1 MIKYGLDWIDKNW
14 RPEAFINN
22 FRGPVGPC
30 RGGGGR
36 VYVRNFLFCFVFV
49 FCFFFG
55 NNLYKYN
62 TLSGKVSGLCISLS
76 SRYSYLPFKS

>member
-30 RGGGGR
+30 RGEGGEGICKKLF
-36 VYVRNFLFCFVFV
+36 VLFCFCFL
-49 FCFFFG
+49 FFFW
-55 NNLYKYN
+55 
-62 TLSGKVSGLCISLS
+62 
-76 SRYSYLPFKS
+76 

>member
-30 RGGGGR
+30 RGGGEGICKKLFF
-36 VYVRNFLFCFVFV
+36 VLFLFFV
-49 FCFFFG
+49 FFFG

>member
-22 FRGPVGPC
+22 FKGSVGS
-30 RGGGGR
+30 GGR
-36 VYVRNFLFCFVFV
+36 VYVRNFFC
-49 FCFFFG
+49 

-62 TLSGKVSGLCISLS
+62 ILSGKVSIEFLKSGLSGLCISLYSRS
-76 SRYSYLPFKS
+76 SYSPFKS

>member
-30 RGGGGR
+30 RGGGEGICKKL
-36 VYVRNFLFCFVFV
+36 FFCFVFV
-49 FCFFFG
+49 FCCFFLVTTSTNIILFRE
-55 NNLYKYN
+55 KYQ
-62 TLSGKVSGLCISLS
+62 V
-76 SRYSYLPFKS
+76 YA

>member
-30 RGGGGR
+30 RGGGEGICKK
-36 VYVRNFLFCFVFV
+36 LFFFVLSLFFVF
-49 FCFFFG
+49 FFW
-55 NNLYKYN
+55 
-62 TLSGKVSGLCISLS
+62 
-76 SRYSYLPFKS
+76 

>member
-30 RGGGGR
+30 RGGGEGICKKLF
-36 VYVRNFLFCFVFV
+36 VLFCFCFL
-49 FCFFFG
+49 FFFLVTTST
-55 NNLYKYN
+55 NIILFREKYQ
-62 TLSGKVSGLCISLS
+62 V
-76 SRYSYLPFKS
+76 YA

>member
-30 RGGGGR
+30 RGGGR
-36 VYVRNFLFCFVFV
+36 VYVRNFFFCFVFV
-49 FCFFFG
+49 FCFFLVTTSTNIILFRE
-55 NNLYKYN
+55 KYQ
-62 TLSGKVSGLCISLS
+62 V
-76 SRYSYLPFKS
+76 YA